1 MLTKSRA
8 IDRFLRENPDLRKRR
23 FGLPDIGVRYDGK
36 RFNPTVQEIADAI
49 EFYGYGVRDENIASI
64 PDLDLGGGNPICF
77 KPFPPAAK
85 AMEKYAREALMYRYP
100 YTEGSDII
108 RKQLLD
114 YVEKEGF
121 INTEPYNRDNIDE
134 KGLSVHN
141 ITFSASTSILYNQI
155 ISLISKPYDVVL
167 VTGPSY
173 GLFTIRTEREGAE
186 VEVLDLEKEDN
197 FLINPIKLANRIDQ
211 INESLQQA
219 NHRRLGYVPRV
230 VAFLN
235 ANPNNPTG
243 KVMGKKQEE
252 LLTQISEVC
261 QKRGVFIIDDLV
273 YRDITY
279 DKDNIAMP
287 IATINKKGVFKNTI
301 SLFGLS
307 KSYEMADARAGF
319 VVADEAIISGIVN
332 KTFQAFDSVS
342 QITGEALA
350 GAYNATEDRYKA
362 YDIYFNELR
371 ELYVYRYNLL
381 KALVNGIDAAEFK
394 YRERIIN
401 SVMKSLTT
409 KEKDKRVAYKEMTKL
424 LAGIPMVDFPEGL
437 EPEAGFF
444 AILDF
449 TKIKGMKYN
458 KHTIRT
464 EKDLLVF
471 LYGTSRTRFL
481 VGQSISWPYKNELV
495 GRVSYAIDEEKLIQG
510 ILNIHNA
517 ILLLEPKDDYEIRKN
532 EFKDQKQMAR
542 IKVDGWKNAYDL
554 IISSDYL
561 NSLNYEEQAER
572 YEASFEEYK
581 DLVLVA
587 VRGEEVLGYTCYN
600 TTPNEDNFQ
609 SELVSLYVKP
619 SEIGRGI
626 GTSLFIETCKQLK
639 DLDKKNM
646 IVWCLSD
653 NVNAITFYKELGG
666 KIIKEKQAKIG
677 NKTYKE
683 YGVYFQLK

>member
-1 MLTKSRA
+1 MLTKSSA
-8 IDRFLRENPDLRKRR
+8 IDRFLRDNPDLRKRR
-23 FGLPDIGVRYDGK
+23 FGLPDIGVRNDGE

-49 EFYGYGVRDENIASI
+49 QFYGYEVRDENIATM
-64 PDLDLGGGNPICF
+64 PDLDLGGGNPIKF

-100 YTEGSDII
+100 YTEGADSI
-108 RKQLLD
+108 RQQLLN

-134 KGLSVHN
+134 KGFSVHN
-141 ITFSASTSILYNQI
+141 ITFSISTSMLYNQI
-155 ISLISKPYDVVL
+155 INLLAKPGDVVL

-173 GLFTIRTEREGAE
+173 GLFTIRTERSGAD
-186 VEVLDLEKEDN
+186 VEVVNLEREDN
-197 FLINPIKLANRIDQ
+197 FLINPHKLANRIDQ
-211 INESLQQA
+211 INESLQLA
-219 NHRRLGYVPRV
+219 YHRRRGYVPRV

-252 LLTQISEVC
+252 LLYQISEVC
-261 QKRGVFIIDDLV
+261 LKRGVFVIDDLV

-279 DKDNIAMP
+279 DKENIAMP
-287 IATINKKGVFKNTI
+287 IATIPGMFRNTI

-319 VVADEAIISGIVN
+319 VVADEAIIYGIVN
-332 KTFQAFDSVS
+332 KTFQTMDSVPT
-342 QITGEALA
+342 ITGEALA
-350 GAYNATEDRYKA
+350 GAYNAKKKRYKA
-362 YDIYFNELR
+362 YDVYFEELR

-381 KALVNGIDAAEFK
+381 KALVNGIDTAEPK
-394 YRERIIN
+394 YRERIIKTVIEN
-401 SVMKSLTT
+401 LGFSEAT
-409 KEKDKRVAYKEMTKL
+409 KA
-424 LAGIPMVDFPEGL
+424 LAGIPMVDFPENL

-449 TKIKGMKYN
+449 TKIKGMKY
-458 KHTIRT
+458 KRHTIRT
-464 EKDLLVF
+464 EKDLTIF
-471 LYGTSRTRFL
+471 FYGTSRTRFL
-481 VGQSISWPYKNELV
+481 VGQSISWPYKDELV
-495 GRVSYAIDEEKLIQG
+495 GRVSYAVDEDKLIKG
-510 ILNIHNA
+510 MLNIHNA
-517 ILLLEPKDDYEIRKN
+517 ILLLKQKDDYEIRKN
-532 EFKDQKQMAR
+532 EFKDQRQMAE

-561 NSLNYEEQAER
+561 NSLNYEDQTKR

-587 VRGEEVLGYTCYN
+587 VRGEEVLGYACYN
-600 TTPNEDNFQ
+600 TTPNEDDFQ
-609 SELVSLYVKP
+609 SELVSLYIKP

-626 GTSLFIETCKQLK
+626 GTALFTETCKMLR

-653 NVNAITFYKELGG
+653 NKNAIKFYKRLGG
-666 KIIKEKQAKIG
+666 KKVKTKKAKIG
-677 NKTYKE
+677 EDYYKE
-683 YGVYFQLK
+683 YGFYFQLK